1 MGGIQSTFAPI
12 PNDSKA
18 LKIALDI
25 LGLSYALFAAP
36 MWNIGESLLY
46 DLYRLVITNVR

>member
-12 PNDSKA
+12 PNDNQA

-25 LGLSYALFAAP
+25 VGLSYALFASP
-36 MWNIGESLLY
+36 MWNMGESLLY
-46 DLYRLVITNVR
+46 DLCRLVITNVR